1 MGDFVGKLPRDGKPV
16 AVVDIFWFNGS
27 LLVLGGA
34 PIVPQVD
41 SNVAPVTP
49 VRFLVFG
56 KLLDSLALS
65 RMSDSVLISDLA
77 LSRTLSKDPEWFSAP
92 LHDSSGNIVAF
103 AEWHD
108 IRPGDIARSSLKL
121 PTLLVLICF
130 SIYTL
135 WLLGVARKGYRELI
149 YSADRA
155 EVLARKDALTGL
167 PNRLML
173 YEKLRELECY
183 PNQDVALLLID
194 IDGFKEVNDSYGH
207 DVGDNLLRQISVTFS
222 GLTREEEILARL
234 GGDEFAILVVA
245 IGAKARAERL
255 AHSLIAELDTVFD
268 LDGRK
273 VSVGASIGLSTC
285 PGVDR
290 RVSEFLRRADVA
302 MYEAKRRGCN
312 QVCFYDISLD
322 AARNH
327 KMKLAEELGRA
338 LSRREI
344 RVVYQP
350 IFRSTTR
357 TIIGVE
363 ALARWTHETNGP
375 ISPQEFVSIAEEFGW
390 IDELGMQVLDIAC
403 REAARW
409 PELRVSVNISPAQ
422 FKNPNFVSTVLSIAD
437 DSGLARD
444 KLELEVT
451 ESYLIEH
458 QEQSRAV
465 IERLN
470 AEGISVALDDFGTGY
485 SSLGYLRKYK
495 FSKLK
500 LDRSMVTGVANN
512 LSAQKIFHATIML
525 AKSLDLSITAEGVE
539 HEDEAGFVESMG
551 CDYLQGYL
559 LGVPQSAA
567 DIDRILSCD
576 DQVVV

>member
-1 MGDFVGKLPRDGKPV
+1 MALRKSIKYVFPGAILSLIAVLVIVIGLLNTLPEVANQQAFLRSSKGVEAAIRAEQATLTGVLLDNARWSEAVRHCYGNEDRGWLDKTWGHSTKQGNYDFVFLINGGGRTLWSDSGGQEKTGGKLEEYIGDGMGDFVGKLPRDGKPV

-207 DVGDNLLRQISVTFS
+207 DVGDNLQI
-222 GLTREEEILARL
+222 
-234 GGDEFAILVVA
+234 
-245 IGAKARAERL
+245 
-255 AHSLIAELDTVFD
+255 
-268 LDGRK
+268 
-273 VSVGASIGLSTC
+273 
-285 PGVDR
+285 
-290 RVSEFLRRADVA
+290 
-302 MYEAKRRGCN
+302 
-312 QVCFYDISLD
+312 
-322 AARNH
+322 
-327 KMKLAEELGRA
+327 GRA
-338 LSRREI
+338 H
-344 RVVYQP
+344 V
-350 IFRSTTR
+350 
-357 TIIGVE
+357 
-363 ALARWTHETNGP
+363 
-375 ISPQEFVSIAEEFGW
+375 
-390 IDELGMQVLDIAC
+390 
-403 REAARW
+403 
-409 PELRVSVNISPAQ
+409 
-422 FKNPNFVSTVLSIAD
+422 
-437 DSGLARD
+437 
-444 KLELEVT
+444 
-451 ESYLIEH
+451 
-458 QEQSRAV
+458 
-465 IERLN
+465 
-470 AEGISVALDDFGTGY
+470 
-485 SSLGYLRKYK
+485 
-495 FSKLK
+495 
-500 LDRSMVTGVANN
+500 
-512 LSAQKIFHATIML
+512 
-525 AKSLDLSITAEGVE
+525 
-539 HEDEAGFVESMG
+539 
-551 CDYLQGYL
+551 
-559 LGVPQSAA
+559 
-567 DIDRILSCD
+567 
-576 DQVVV
+576 